1 MIKSIITSR
10 EAQIYEKIQKKQDF
24 SNFLNDISAIDKSI
38 NKCLKKYEERQ
49 SLSIKIASQIR
60 LK

>member
-10 EAQIYEKIQKKQDF
+10 EAQIYEKIQKKQDY